1 LILMLTSSR
10 SSLTS
15 DQLDDLQSF
24 LKDWLRHTGRT
35 QADLRRALQASSIR
49 MPVLLEELNRT
60 YSRSGLDGLAQQL
73 CGIEELW
80 QHEDGWPA
88 GGVNP
93 LQALGASAWM
103 IPWGSWICF
112 WRKFAWIRPPN
123 PQIQAKWQERPIP
136 PCVCVP
142 C

>member
-1 LILMLTSSR
+1 MST

-80 QHEDGWPA
+80 HHEDGWPA
-88 GGVNP
+88 GDGGETDAAP
-93 LQALGASAWM
+93 GRLSLDDSLGQLDLLLEEIRLDQAS
-103 IPWGSWICF
+103 
-112 WRKFAWIRPPN
+112 
-123 PQIQAKWQERPIP
+123 
-136 PCVCVP
+136 
-142 C
+142 